1 MKSIVQN
8 NDIKDA
14 FEKYLKNVK
23 IYNDKPD
30 AREPEFMFYKDID
43 AKLNVYRVKPA
54 IFDLFLTIV
63 ISSYLFTVYFAIQL
77 FPRFYESMSTK
88 ANKTIYYFVGRPQN
102 ILKRK

>member
-1 MKSIVQN
+1 MQN

-14 FEKYLKNVK
+14 FEKYLNNVK
-23 IYNDKPD
+23 TFKDKPD
-30 AREPEFMFYKDID
+30 AREPEFMFYNDID

-63 ISSYLFTVYFAIQL
+63 ISTYLFMVYFAIQL
-77 FPRFYESMSTK
+77 FPRFYEGISIKS
-88 ANKTIYYFVGRPQN
+88 NKTIDYLIGKPQN

>member
-1 MKSIVQN
+1 MQN

-30 AREPEFMFYKDID
+30 VREPEFMFYNDID

-63 ISSYLFTVYFAIQL
+63 IAIYLFTVYFAIQL
-77 FPRFYESMSTK
+77 FPRFYEGISTK
-88 ANKTIYYFVGRPQN
+88 ENKAIGYFVGKSQN
-102 ILKRK
+102 TLKRK